1 MTVRLRKKDALL
13 EPRLAFW
20 NFLPSYLGA
29 LLTDKP
35 TSTPQNMRAE
45 IETLAS
51 EIKQSVELLRRH
63 L

>member
-1 MTVRLRKKDALL
+1 MTVQYCKKDALRA
-13 EPRLAFW
+13 PRLAFW
-20 NFLPSYLGA
+20 NFLTSYLGI
-29 LLTDKP
+29 LSTDKP